1 MYKTHHLFALKY
13 SIHKHLFMFQYQTLS
28 HHQLVSLQNQVVLSL
43 SLTLTYSNAQTLTRM
58 NHQPNYDTLQG
69 NGNIFGKFHSTS
81 SKLALIAAM
90 SLVLLTTVPLYYPSL
105 ITYYPLLSSTRTT
118 TSSSNSSYNITGSSD
133 QSDVSTT
140 CNIFSGEWVPNND
153 APYYTNETCGAIHEH
168 QNCMKHGRPDTGYL
182 KWRWKPDGCELPV
195 FDPAE
200 FLELVRDKSLAFVG
214 DSVARNHMQS
224 LICLLSRVS
233 K

>member
-1 MYKTHHLFALKY
+1 MN
-13 SIHKHLFMFQYQTLS
+13 
-28 HHQLVSLQNQVVLSL
+28 LQ
-43 SLTLTYSNAQTLTRM
+43 R
-58 NHQPNYDTLQG
+58 NYNNLQFKG
-69 NGNIFGKFHSTS
+69 DISYGKFHSTS

-90 SLVLLTTVPLYYPSL
+90 SLVLLTTVPFYYPSL
-105 ITYYPLLSSTRTT
+105 TFSPLLSSTRTT
-118 TSSSNSSYNITGSSD
+118 TTSSNNSSNNITGSFD

-140 CNIFSGEWVPNND
+140 CNIFSGEWIPNND
-153 APYYTNETCGAIHEH
+153 APYYTNETCGVIHEY